1 MPSNDFPVG
10 SIVYFLATKTEKV
23 LPAQVVERIDRTSL
37 TGLKSTYIIAVRS
50 SNDSIKKLEVDPEK
64 INLFKSPDGMKNFM
78 VDRATEAI
86 TLLVHQAVTA
96 SSIFENVPQSEEA
109 EEAQVNEADQDLME
123 MESWHV
129 PAAERPIGSK
139 KKSKKQKNEDE
150 SGYAEVDLGN
160 GQKAR
165 MKL

>member
-1 MPSNDFPVG
+1 MPSSDVPVG

-23 LPAQVVERIDRTSL
+23 LPAQEVDHVDRTSMS
-37 TGLKSTYIIAVRS
+37 GIKSTYIIAVRS

-64 INLFKSPDGMKNFM
+64 INLFKSPDGMKDFM

-86 TLLVHQAVTA
+86 TLLVQQAVAA
-96 SSIFENVPQSEEA
+96 SSVFEAVEKPDLPLDNSV
-109 EEAQVNEADQDLME
+109 DQDLME
-123 MESWHV
+123 MESWHI
-129 PAAERPIGSK
+129 PAAERPLGSNKKRK
-139 KKSKKQKNEDE
+139 KKEE
-150 SGYAEVDLGN
+150 SENDYAEVDLGN